1 MDSPFYDPIV
11 IPLRSW
17 RLPSTRA
24 ALQARDVRAL
34 FALAKTHGATQTRL
48 AIATGMTQGRVSEVM
63 RGVRTITA
71 MEKYERVAEGL
82 GMPDEARMMFG
93 LAPQH
98 PAGLDHLGPIGRAEI
113 IQTFPSQSTAAQDIR
128 TAARQVTA
136 INVLAVRGLGILGLN
151 DSLLRSELIGEP
163 DVQRTLRVLLLS
175 PDGEAAA
182 RRAEEI
188 NETPETFSAGIRLA
202 EARLKEL
209 GAIAPSLTVEVHR
222 YDTLPIWRLIIL
234 DEIQYV
240 SAFGQ
245 KWEGHESA
253 VYKIAPTP
261 RGALHRGFRRLFEQ
275 TLRTAQRII

>member
-1 MDSPFYDPIV
+1 MSHQPYDPIV

-24 ALQARDVRAL
+24 ALQARDVSAL
-34 FALAKTHGATQTRL
+34 FALAKHHGATQTRL
-48 AIATGMTQGRVSEVM
+48 AIATGMLQGRISEVM

-71 MEKYERVAEGL
+71 METYERVAEGL
-82 GMPDEARMMFG
+82 GMPDEARLIFG
-93 LAPQH
+93 LAPRH
-98 PAGLDHLGPIGRAEI
+98 PAGLDHLGPVGRAEI

-136 INVLAVRGLGILGLN
+136 IDVLAVRGLGILGLN
-151 DSLLRSELIGEP
+151 DSLLRPELIAEP
-163 DVQRTLRVLLLS
+163 DVPRTLRVLLLS
-175 PDGEAAA
+175 PEGEAAA

-188 NETPETFSAGIRLA
+188 NETPESFSAGIQLA
-202 EARLKEL
+202 EARLREL
-209 GAIAPSLTVEVHR
+209 GTIAPSLTIEVYR
-222 YDTLPIWRLIIL
+222 YNIFPVWRLITL

-261 RGALHRGFRRLFEQ
+261 QGALHRGFRRLFEQ
-275 TLRTAQRII
+275 TRRTAQRII